1 MRHTKVVCTLG
12 PASWSPEKIRALV
25 AAGMNVA
32 RLNLSHGTHDE
43 HRRMIKDIRTA
54 AAEAGVIVGVLLDL
68 QGPKIRLG
76 EIPDGGVKVLVG
88 EEVVFGEGGISVGY
102 TRLHEAVD
110 VGMQVTVGDGAFLGE
125 VTAIAEERVTVK
137 ALADGVLEKHKG
149 FSVRGGR
156 FTAPAITE
164 KDLRDVE
171 FGLSAG
177 VDIIALSFVK
187 DKQDI
192 LQLRGKVATYASM
205 HGIPAHDVPIIVAKI
220 ERHEA
225 IAVIDDIIAAA
236 DGIMVA
242 RGDLGLDMP
251 IAQVPV
257 LQKEIVAKCRMAAKP
272 VIVATQMMESM
283 TNSLVPTRAEV
294 SDVANAVIDH
304 ADAVMLSGET
314 ANGQHPVEVVE
325 AMVAVLEETEKS
337 RFDDMHANDV
347 VRGVLGRDEMVS
359 KAIMLAQE
367 KTIIMVCPG
376 DVDIVRRLAAM
387 RPGAG
392 IMSCVSTSVEAAVQ
406 QMSWGVMAVV
416 AGDGDVDG
424 VIAETR
430 AAVGQCVVVNPLTG
444 SVGLST

>member
-12 PASWSPEKIRALV
+12 PASWSPEKIRELI

-32 RLNLSHGTHDE
+32 RLNLSHGTHEE
-43 HRRMIKDIRTA
+43 HRRMMKDIRTA
-54 AAEAGVIVGVLLDL
+54 AAEAGVVVGILLDL

-76 EIPDGGVKVLVG
+76 EVAPGGVHVKSG
-88 EEVVFGEGGISVGY
+88 EEVVFGEGGITVGY
-102 TRLHEAVD
+102 AKLHEAVD

-125 VTAIAEERVTVK
+125 VVSIAPEKVVVK

-149 FSVRGGR
+149 FSVRGAR
-156 FTAPAITE
+156 FVAPALTE

-187 DKQDI
+187 DAQDI

-205 HGIPAHDVPIIVAKI
+205 HGIAAHDVPMIVAKI

-225 IAVIDDIIAAA
+225 IAKIDAIIAAA
-236 DGIMVA
+236 DGVMVA

-251 IAQVPV
+251 IAQVPL

-283 TNSLVPTRAEV
+283 TENLVPTRAEV

-325 AMVAVLEETEKS
+325 AMVSVLEETEKS
-337 RFDDMHANDV
+337 RFDDMLAGDA

-359 KAIMLAQE
+359 RAILLAQE
-367 KTIIMVCPG
+367 KMIIMVCPG
-376 DVDIVRRLAAM
+376 DVDVVRRLAAM

-406 QMSWGVMAVV
+406 QMSWGVLAVV
-416 AGDGDVDG
+416 TGEGDTDG
-424 VIAETR
+424 VMAETR
-430 AAVGQCVVVNPLTG
+430 AAVGDCVVVNPLTG
-444 SVGLST
+444 TVGLGT

>member
-12 PASWSPEKIRALV
+12 PASWSPEKIRALI

-32 RLNLSHGTHDE
+32 RLNLSHGTHEE
-43 HRRMIKDIRTA
+43 HRGMMKEIRAA
-54 AAEAGVIVGVLLDL
+54 AAEAGVVVGILLDL

-76 EIPDGGVKVLVG
+76 DVVDGGVRVKAG
-88 EEVVFGEGGISVGY
+88 EEVAFGEGGISVGY
-102 TRLHEAVD
+102 AKLHEAVD
-110 VGMQVTVGDGAFLGE
+110 VGMQVTVGDGSFLGE
-125 VTAIAEERVTVK
+125 VSSIAPEKVLVK

-156 FTAPAITE
+156 FIAPALTE

-177 VDIIALSFVK
+177 VDIVALSFVK
-187 DKQDI
+187 DAQDI

-205 HGIPAHDVPIIVAKI
+205 HGIASHDLPMIVAKV

-225 IAVIDDIIAAA
+225 IAKIDSIIAAA

-251 IAQVPV
+251 IAQVPL
-257 LQKEIVAKCRMAAKP
+257 LQKEIAAKCRMAAKP

-283 TNSLVPTRAEV
+283 TENLVPTRAEV

-337 RFDDMHANDV
+337 RFDDMLAGDA

-359 KAIMLAQE
+359 RAILLAQE

-376 DVDIVRRLAAM
+376 DVDVVRRLAAT

-406 QMSWGVMAVV
+406 QMSWGVVAVV
-416 AGDGDVDG
+416 VGEGDESGM
-424 VIAETR
+424 IAEAR
-430 AAVGQCVVVNPLTG
+430 AAVGKCVMVNPLTG
-444 SVGLST
+444 SVGLSS